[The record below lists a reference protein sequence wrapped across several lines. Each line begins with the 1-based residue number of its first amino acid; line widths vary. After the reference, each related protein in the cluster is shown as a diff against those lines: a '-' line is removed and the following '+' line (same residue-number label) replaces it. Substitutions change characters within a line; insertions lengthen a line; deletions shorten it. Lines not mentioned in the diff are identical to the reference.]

1 MYRKEDESRDEY
13 GVWCNGIKVT
23 LYGMCELFDQKMV
36 EVVATSS
43 VRPSV
48 SQMFWWVPVLT
59 AALRYLLH
67 LSAEIRPPGSLL
79 QQKEKENEMVNRKG
93 SMISTSKG
101 FQSKWETL

>member
-1 MYRKEDESRDEY
+1 MHKSTRGEEGHNSSIDNNVCYYSNYYYFIIICICRKEDESRDEY

-48 SQMFWWVPVLT
+48 KCF
-59 AALRYLLH
+59 
-67 LSAEIRPPGSLL
+67 G
-79 QQKEKENEMVNRKG
+79 
-93 SMISTSKG
+93 G
-101 FQSKWETL
+101 FQC

>member
-1 MYRKEDESRDEY
+1 
-13 GVWCNGIKVT
+13 
-23 LYGMCELFDQKMV
+23 
-36 EVVATSS
+36 
-43 VRPSV
+43 
-48 SQMFWWVPVLT
+48 MFWWVPVLT

-101 FQSKWETL
+101 SNQSGRLSDCVSFII